1 MADTRD
7 LGQPSPSKVGK
18 GFSSEAYW
26 TKRYQQGRNS
36 GAGSYGRLAEY
47 KANFING
54 LVEGKGI
61 RSVIEFG
68 SGDGNQASMF
78 KFPNYTGL
86 DVSPDAV
93 AACREKFADRPGW
106 SFDLADASVAETRDL
121 AMSLDVIYH
130 LIEDEVFDRYMR
142 RLFDSASR
150 FVLIYASDHDAEL
163 DVAHVRHRHYSDWI
177 AKNRPDWVLV
187 DAPKHPFPLVPG
199 SDPKQTSFASFKL
212 FRVQG
217 GE

>member
-7 LGQPSPSKVGK
+7 SGQPSPTKTGK
-18 GFSSEAYW
+18 GFSSAAYW
-26 TKRYQQGRNS
+26 KKRYQQGRNS

-47 KANFING
+47 KADFINR
-54 LVEGKGI
+54 LVIAEDI

-68 SGDGNQASMF
+68 SGDGNQAAMF
-78 KFPNYTGL
+78 TFPNYTGI

-93 AACREKFADRPGW
+93 AACREKFADRPDW
-106 SFDLADASVAETRDL
+106 SFDLADASIQEKRDL

-130 LIEDEVFDRYMR
+130 LIEDEVFDGYMR

-150 FVLIYASDHDAEL
+150 FVLIYASDHDAGP
-163 DVAHVRHRHYSDWI
+163 DIAHVRHRHFSDWI
-177 AKNRPDWVLV
+177 AKNRADWILI
-187 DAPKHPFPLVPG
+187 DAPKHPYPLVPG

-212 FRVQG
+212 FKVQG
-217 GE
+217 GQ